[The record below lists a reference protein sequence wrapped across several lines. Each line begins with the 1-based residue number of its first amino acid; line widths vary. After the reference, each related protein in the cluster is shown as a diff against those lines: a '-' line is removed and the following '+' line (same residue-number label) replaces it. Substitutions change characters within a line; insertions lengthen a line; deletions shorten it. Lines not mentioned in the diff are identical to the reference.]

1 MPLTSAVWSSSAF
14 LSAAFTALSW
24 ADFSSSASS
33 ASGVAM
39 SLGVRGLRGFFSGL
53 AAAVSAGGV
62 GTNGVVMGLTG
73 LASCV
78 AAGMGLAAASF
89 LMLALRSAMRFSSAA
104 SASLR
109 LSAAAGF
116 LGVVSAI
123 EWLLEKA
130 ELRLSW

>member
-1 MPLTSAVWSSSAF
+1 MAACLLSSS
-14 LSAAFTALSW
+14 LVAALTALSW
-24 ADFSSSASS
+24 AVFSRSASS

-39 SLGVRGLRGFFSGL
+39 SLGVRGLRAFFSGFP
-53 AAAVSAGGV
+53 ASVGAGVV
-62 GTNGVVMGLTG
+62 GTNGIVMGLTG

-78 AAGMGLAAASF
+78 AAGMGLVAASF

-130 ELRLSW
+130 QLRLSWRS